1 MFQLPNVR
9 FHGIDPS
16 FLQGNLSRFQSTLKA
31 DRGRKRLLDLL
42 QKHAVPPT
50 PSIPSNDREWYLDF
64 LRSPKQFL
72 PSTTDQTR
80 LGGIEFEINRLEGD
94 AASSQAI
101 GTGQMEIMPA
111 SITFRSIGY
120 QSIPVPGLPFDDRR
134 GIVPNN
140 LGRVLDLPPY
150 VEPHSVSTP
159 STLQRAEEIPSVGVP
174 VATGLYVAGWLK
186 RGPMGVITTTMYD
199 AFQTAETILSDI
211 HGERYMHPPSSH
223 IGGNTSLPSST
234 DNLTWLRSKGVRV
247 VTFQDWKRVEREE
260 ERLGE
265 VMGKVREKFTK
276 VEDILKVLDTLDSRN
291 K

>member
-1 MFQLPNVR
+1 
-9 FHGIDPS
+9 
-16 FLQGNLSRFQSTLKA
+16 
-31 DRGRKRLLDLL
+31 
-42 QKHAVPPT
+42 
-50 PSIPSNDREWYLDF
+50 
-64 LRSPKQFL
+64 
-72 PSTTDQTR
+72 
-80 LGGIEFEINRLEGD
+80 
-94 AASSQAI
+94 
-101 GTGQMEIMPA
+101 
-111 SITFRSIGY
+111 
-120 QSIPVPGLPFDDRR
+120 
-134 GIVPNN
+134 
-140 LGRVLDLPPY
+140 
-150 VEPHSVSTP
+150 
-159 STLQRAEEIPSVGVP
+159 
-174 VATGLYVAGWLK
+174 
-186 RGPMGVITTTMYD
+186 MGVITTTMYD